1 MDDIFMSNLLI
12 GIVLLALLG
21 FWWDSL
27 GARQAARKAGR
38 QACERKGMQFLDD
51 TVVISR
57 LSLQRDSRGRLKF
70 YRQYRFEY
78 SLSGEDRLPGQVDLL
93 GKQVLH
99 VEMEWREF

>member
-1 MDDIFMSNLLI
+1 MSNLLLV
-12 GIVLLALLG
+12 IVLVALLG

-27 GARQAARKAGR
+27 GARQAARLAGR
-38 QACERKGMQFLDD
+38 RVCEREGMQFLDD
-51 TVVISR
+51 TVAITR
-57 LSLQRDSRGRLKF
+57 IRLQRDGRGRLMF

-78 SLSGEDRLPGQVDLL
+78 SLSGEDRRTGQVDLL

>member
-1 MDDIFMSNLLI
+1 M
-12 GIVLLALLG
+12 
-21 FWWDSL
+21 
-27 GARQAARKAGR
+27 
-38 QACERKGMQFLDD
+38 
-51 TVVISR
+51 
-57 LSLQRDSRGRLKF
+57 QRDSRGRLKF